1 MQLIEVSTLSKK
13 KLKIGLQGYFTSL
26 LANLFIGQN
35 GLKRQTLK
43 NHDQIEIT
51 ILSQFKVLM
60 AIFFTKY
67 ILQFAND

>member
-1 MQLIEVSTLSKK
+1 M
-13 KLKIGLQGYFTSL
+13 KLKNWSTGIFHFT

-35 GLKRQTLK
+35 RLKRQSLK

-67 ILQFAND
+67 ILPLAND